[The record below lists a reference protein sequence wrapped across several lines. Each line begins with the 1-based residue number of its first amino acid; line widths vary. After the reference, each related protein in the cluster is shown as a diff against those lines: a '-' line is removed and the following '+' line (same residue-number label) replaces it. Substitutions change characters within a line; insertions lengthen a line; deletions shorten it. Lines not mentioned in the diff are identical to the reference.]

1 MVFLFYTQKWTM
13 QYFTNGVWMDWRMMA
28 AAKHLCISLL
38 TGKSP
43 LLFSAGPPFL
53 PSAFEYSIPFPEQE
67 GRLAS
72 ELLLHG
78 LDEVDVG
85 EDVLLVLDV
94 LRPGTLDGFGF
105 GGGGS
110 GGRGGGVVVVSL
122 LVLVLLF
129 LRAALMKMRERMR
142 G

>member
-1 MVFLFYTQKWTM
+1 MCGLEEDGSCKTPLHFVAHEQIASAF
-13 QYFTNGVWMDWRMMA
+13 
-28 AAKHLCISLL
+28 
-38 TGKSP
+38 SP
-43 LLFSAGPPFL
+43 GL
-53 PSAFEYSIPFPEQE
+53 PSAFEYSIPFVELAEPEQE
-67 GRLAS
+67 GRRLTS

-85 EDVLLVLDV
+85 EDVLLILDV
-94 LRPGTLDGFGF
+94 LRPGTLDGVGGGG

-110 GGRGGGVVVVSL
+110 GGGGGVVVVSL